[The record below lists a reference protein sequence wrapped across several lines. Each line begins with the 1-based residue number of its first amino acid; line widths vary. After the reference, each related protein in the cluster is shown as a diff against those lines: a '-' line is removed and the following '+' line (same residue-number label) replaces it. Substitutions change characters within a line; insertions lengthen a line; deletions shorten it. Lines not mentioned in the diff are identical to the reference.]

1 MTSTAD
7 SNSDIDVS
15 EVLFT
20 DHQQVLTL
28 CVASEAQYAPMEARF
43 EFWFLQTIKGSVTSH
58 ITHIRKFD
66 GRLCC
71 PTPGFLGTVNSKA
84 ETKSCE

>member
-1 MTSTAD
+1 MAVETGRV
-7 SNSDIDVS
+7 SNSTV
-15 EVLFT
+15 F
-20 DHQQVLTL
+20 LT
-28 CVASEAQYAPMEARF
+28 QTREARF